1 MIGEYKSEIFV
12 QQDGPNERR
21 WEFLCYG
28 LFFCLGLVILATFLN
43 YGLTCDEEFGKTYG
57 QYILRWYSS
66 FFKDQSALGYY
77 NLHLYG
83 GFFEAISQ
91 LTGSI
96 TENVLPIGVYEL
108 RHLINALFGFL
119 GILAAYKLGTHLL
132 GSKAGFFSALFL
144 AVTPDFTGRCSM
156 TRKTSHSRRSSRLR
170 STIYSEL
177 TTNSPEFPTVWL

>member
-1 MIGEYKSEIFV
+1 MIGEYKAEIFG

-28 LFFCLGLVILATFLN
+28 LFFGLGLVILATFLN
-43 YGLTCDEEFGKTYG
+43 YDLTCDEEFGKTYG
-57 QYILRWYSS
+57 QYILRWYST

-91 LTGSI
+91 LTASI

-119 GILAAYKLGTHLL
+119 GILAAYKLGTHVL
-132 GSKAGFFSALFL
+132 GPKAGFFSALFL
-144 AVTPDFTGRCSM
+144 VVTPGFYGQMFNDS
-156 TRKTSHSRRSSRLR
+156 KTFHSRRSSRLR
-170 STIYSEL
+170 SIIYSEL
-177 TTNSPEFPTVWL
+177 TTDSPEFPTVWL